1 MKGDPELTIIVPIYN
16 VEKYL
21 TKCLLS
27 IQNQT
32 FKDFECLMI
41 DDCSPD
47 NSYKIC
53 KQFEQ
58 TDSRFKY
65 IKKAKNEG
73 LGFARNTGLDKAK
86 GAYVAFIDS
95 DDTIEPDFCTT
106 LLPYAQKYGAVR
118 CAMKIVDINGNIKSY
133 WPVAEG
139 LFKPE
144 DMKLWSDNL
153 HDAGYTTCALY
164 KREVL
169 DKHKVRF
176 TKCPY
181 REDSLFSFELFAKHQ
196 NLYMLNKYLYNY
208 FKRDTNTLSGKNSMT
223 KERALAYLTAVHSL
237 LEKLKKLDSYKY
249 LKNIII
255 ANTSQSCFIRSLCAE
270 EYNEFFPQ
278 YAYIDLVVPYVDCT
292 DSSWQELFKQYS
304 PSFTS
309 LEVNDLNRFRGQAN
323 FFRYFFRSVEK
334 NMPFINNIFLL
345 VASKSQVPEWLD
357 QTKVKIITHEQFI
370 PQEFLPTF
378 NSGTIEM
385 FLWNIPG
392 LSNRF
397 IYANDDFYMLNKT
410 TPESFY
416 QDNFCKINIVKESV
430 NASTTDMW
438 RTMCYNN
445 YRLIMGDTATPDYL
459 RYDHEFRPYYKP
471 DMIECFK
478 KYKRQIIGSISQFRS
493 SKNLTCFL
501 FNLYTRK
508 LGYELASTL
517 KQGYLCSTSG
527 ARTIEQALKQDYVCL
542 NDTNPNIN
550 LYDNTQIR
558 SYFYSKF
565 NNKSKYELT
574 DCPELVVINTNKL
587 ANSYANT
594 QASFALSSP
603 KQKQNNSYQKKPSI
617 KIETHSSHKS
627 NYYLYF

>member
-1 MKGDPELTIIVPIYN
+1 MELISIIVPIYN
-16 VEKYL
+16 VEPYL
-21 TKCLLS
+21 KKCLDS
-27 IQNQT
+27 IRAQQYTNW
-32 FKDFECLMI
+32 ECILV

-47 NSYKIC
+47 NSAKIC
-53 KQFEQ
+53 AEYCKK
-58 TDSRFKY
+58 DNRFKY
-65 IKKAKNEG
+65 VKKPKNEG
-73 LGFARNTGLDKAK
+73 LGFARNTGLDNAN

-118 CAMKIVDINGNIKSY
+118 CAMKIVDIDGNIKSY

-164 KREVL
+164 NRKIL
-169 DKHKVRF
+169 DKYKICF

-181 REDSLFSFELFAKHQ
+181 REDSLFSFELFAKHK

-208 FKRDTNTLSGKNSMT
+208 FKRDVNTLSGKSSMT
-223 KERALAYLTAVHSL
+223 KERALAYLTAVHDL
-237 LEKLKKLDSYKY
+237 LEKLKSLDSYKY

-255 ANTSQSCFIRSLCAE
+255 ANTSQSQFIHNLCTE

-292 DSSWQELFKQYS
+292 DNSWQELFKQYS
-304 PSFTS
+304 PKYKS

-323 FFRYFFRSVEK
+323 FFRYFFRSIEK

-345 VASKSQVPEWLD
+345 VASKSQVPKWLD
-357 QTKVKIITHEQFI
+357 QTKVRVITHDQFI
-370 PQEFLPTF
+370 PQEHLPTF

-410 TPESFY
+410 TPGNFY
-416 QDNFCKINIVKESV
+416 QDNLCKINTVTESV
-430 NASTTDMW
+430 NASVKDMW
-438 RTMCYNN
+438 RMMCYNN
-445 YRLIMGDTATPDYL
+445 YKLIIGATTSDYL

-471 DMIECFK
+471 DMIECFT
-478 KYKRQIIGSISQFRS
+478 KYKKQILASITQFRS
-493 SKNLTCFL
+493 NKNLTCFL
-501 FNLYTRK
+501 YNLYTRK
-508 LGYELASTL
+508 CGHELASTL
-517 KQGYLCSTSG
+517 KQGYLCSTSS
-527 ARTIEQALKQDYVCL
+527 ARTIEQALKKDYVCL
-542 NDTNPNIN
+542 NDTDPNID
-550 LYDNTQIR
+550 LYSNTQIR
-558 SYFYSKF
+558 TYFYNKF

-574 DCPELVVINTNKL
+574 DCPELITANSNKL
-587 ANSYANT
+587 ADSYANT
-594 QASFALSSP
+594 QASFALSTP
-603 KQKQNNSYQKKPSI
+603 KKRNLSTPHIVPKPAI
-617 KIETHSSHKS
+617 RIETHNAHKS
-627 NYYLYF
+627 NYFLYF